1 MLLTV
6 TIQMARCDKSGTA
19 IKVTADMTFTSVNTL
34 NVVAANGAA
43 VKTSTPTGLKFQ
55 AKVTTD
61 NNEAV
66 KSDAITTGMLIT
78 ANDLFEN
85 NDSDMSLTSAYKVL
99 NIVNEGWANAD
110 TLTYLVQLLTLL
122 KQTTKEIL

>member
-1 MLLTV
+1 
-6 TIQMARCDKSGTA
+6 
-19 IKVTADMTFTSVNTL
+19 MTFTSVNTL

-78 ANDLFEN
+78 AN
-85 NDSDMSLTSAYKVL
+85 TC
-99 NIVNEGWANAD
+99 
-110 TLTYLVQLLTLL
+110 L
-122 KQTTKEIL
+122 KIMIQICH